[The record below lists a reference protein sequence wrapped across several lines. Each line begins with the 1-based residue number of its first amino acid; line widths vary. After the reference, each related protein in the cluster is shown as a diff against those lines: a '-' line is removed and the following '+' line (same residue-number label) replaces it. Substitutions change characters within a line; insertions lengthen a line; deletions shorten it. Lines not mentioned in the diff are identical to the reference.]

1 MANHLMQLQAF
12 HYTARDTMK
21 QTIQHVTSVDTV
33 VGTGEE
39 VSYSAYLQPEH
50 LTAPTIRAVIEGIDV
65 GIEGMLVKAT
75 FPDQPELDALNKFFV
90 MLGGQRLD
98 IVDTYYHGGQEKGID
113 SEAIAGALVGVARAL
128 IEHRCDELNQLRR
141 RITKFTRRRM
151 LSRRGGPG
159 QLPPA

>member
-1 MANHLMQLQAF
+1 MRTCSPSTSPLQL
-12 HYTARDTMK
+12 
-21 QTIQHVTSVDTV
+21 
-33 VGTGEE
+33 
-39 VSYSAYLQPEH
+39 L
-50 LTAPTIRAVIEGIDV
+50 RAVIEGIDV

-98 IVDTYYHGGQEKGID
+98 IVDTYYHGGHEEGIE

-141 RITKFTRRRM
+141 GITKFTRRRM

-159 QLPPA
+159 QLPPV